1 MDRHIPIQGI
11 GESAAV
17 PDRCNTDLRVWATG
31 RTVAESTEQMANAS
45 RAVVAALAG
54 AAVRP
59 DARTATVEVRV
70 IYALA

>member
-54 AAVRP
+54 VRP